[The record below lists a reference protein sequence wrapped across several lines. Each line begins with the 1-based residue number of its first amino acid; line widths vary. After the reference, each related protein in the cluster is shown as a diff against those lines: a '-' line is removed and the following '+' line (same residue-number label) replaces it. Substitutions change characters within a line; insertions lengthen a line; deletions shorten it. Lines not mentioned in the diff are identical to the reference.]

1 MQVTRVHRWG
11 NSLGLKIPARMT
23 RALRL
28 EHGSEVR
35 LRYEK
40 GRIVIEP
47 VRAVVTLER
56 LLAGVTPENRHH
68 DLDWRPADDDG
79 GP

>member
-1 MQVTRVHRWG
+1 MTRVRRWG
-11 NSLGLKIPARMT
+11 NSLGLKIPAPMT

-28 EHGSEVR
+28 EHGSEVD

-47 VRAVVTLER
+47 VRAVLTLEC
-56 LLAGVTPENRHH
+56 LLAGVKPENGHH
-68 DLDWRPADDDG
+68 DLDWRPADEG
-79 GP
+79 REW